1 MHYEQILYSTSE
13 GVATIT
19 LHRPDKLNSFT
30 ARMAEEILHAL
41 RAAQAD
47 AAIRAVVLTGSGRA
61 FSAGQ
66 DLAEATAPG
75 VRIEDV
81 VERQYNA
88 IIRAIRQ
95 LPKPVLASVN
105 GIAAGAGAN
114 LAYACDLTFAAE
126 SAVFVQSFI
135 HIGLIPD
142 SGGTYT
148 VPRLAGMQQAFG
160 QMILAEKLP
169 AARAAELGLIWKA
182 VPDAVLADE
191 VKAIA
196 EKLATMPTL
205 GIALTKQAL
214 NRSQGATLEQQL
226 QVERE
231 LQAVAGTSHDCK
243 EGVSAFLEK
252 RKPVYKGH

>member
-1 MHYEQILYSTSE
+1 MHYEQILYSASE

-81 VERQYNA
+81 VERQYNT

-169 AARAAELGLIWKA
+169 AARAVELGLIWKA

-231 LQAVAGTSHDCK
+231 LQAVAGASHDCK

-252 RKPVYKGH
+252 RKAVYKGH

>member
-30 ARMAEEILHAL
+30 AQMAEEVLHAL
-41 RAAQAD
+41 HAAQAD

-126 SAVFVQSFI
+126 GAVFVQSFI

-160 QMILAEKLP
+160 QMVLAEKLP
-169 AARAAELGLIWKA
+169 AARAVELGLIWKA
-182 VPDAVLADE
+182 VPDAMLAEE

-196 EKLATMPTL
+196 GKLATMPTL

-231 LQAVAGTSHDCK
+231 LQAVAGASHDCK